1 MNDKTE
7 WWREF
12 FRGPWGEVQ
21 ARGYREEETRRQVD
35 FLVSAL
41 RLEQGARVLDT
52 SCGVGGHCIEL
63 ARRGYEATGID
74 FNGSALAIAANAAAD
89 AGVTPRFV
97 EMDIR
102 QLQERE
108 AYDAAFSFWTSFG
121 YFSDEDNLD
130 VASRFA
136 DALKPG
142 GRLLIDTR
150 VTECLLPIFQEFQW
164 NWADEARTVRVLEE
178 NKWDMASGRM
188 EATWSFVRDDS
199 PIETARSSVRIYS
212 YKELIELLE
221 AAGFCEFKD
230 FLTGT
235 DQQFQ
240 MGSQRL
246 SIVAEKAGG

>member
-1 MNDKTE
+1 M
-7 WWREF
+7 
-12 FRGPWGEVQ
+12 
-21 ARGYREEETRRQVD
+21 D

-74 FNGSALAIAANAAAD
+74 FNGSALAIAANAAA
-89 AGVTPRFV
+89 AVGVKPRFV

-130 VASRFA
+130 VAYRFA

-150 VTECLLPIFQEFQW
+150 VTECLLPNFKEFRW

-178 NKWDMASGRM
+178 ARWDQVSGRV
-188 EATWSFVRDDS
+188 ETTWSFVRDRGLV
-199 PIETARSSVRIYS
+199 ETATSSLRVYS
-212 YKELIELLE
+212 YKELHELLE
-221 AAGFCEFKD
+221 TAGFCGFQG
-230 FLTGT
+230 FGTGT
-235 DQQFQ
+235 NKPFK
-240 MGSQRL
+240 MGARRL
-246 SIVAEKAGG
+246 SIVAEKVGG